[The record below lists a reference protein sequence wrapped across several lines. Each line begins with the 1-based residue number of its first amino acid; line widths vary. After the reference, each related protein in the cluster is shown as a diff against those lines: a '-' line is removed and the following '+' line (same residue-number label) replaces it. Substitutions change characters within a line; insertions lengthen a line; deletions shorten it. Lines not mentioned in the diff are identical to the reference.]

1 MPDLPNFSA
10 GQWAAIGLVAEV
22 IMCAFP
28 ILVLVYGLL
37 FARARRHQPLE
48 KGTIRRG
55 WIILGL
61 CLAALV
67 LSIGTSFLMRSSSIA
82 GYLICGIV
90 EIVLLVAATQSI
102 LLLRHP
108 LTRPLRFSSVAL
120 LANTMLLCL
129 LLPFSVW
136 IAAVSLRVVAYN
148 NSNEA
153 QVRKAL
159 QKNPND
165 PAAHSSLAQIDSLH
179 RDHAGAIT
187 EWRQVLAVE
196 PDNEMALFMLG
207 SELTR
212 AHQPEQARPLYQKL
226 AAQNGTSSGSARQWL
241 ARHGG

>member
-28 ILVLVYGLL
+28 ILVLVYGIL
-37 FARARRHQPLE
+37 FGLARRHQPLE
-48 KGTIRRG
+48 AGTIRRG

-67 LSIGTSFLMRSSSIA
+67 VGISTGFLVRRGGVT
-82 GYLICGIV
+82 GYLIYGVV
-90 EIVLLVAATQSI
+90 EIMLLVAAVQSA
-102 LLLRHP
+102 LLLRQP
-108 LTRPLRFSSVAL
+108 LGRPLRFGSGAL
-120 LANTMLLCL
+120 LTNTLFLVL
-129 LLPFSVW
+129 LLPFTVW
-136 IAAVSLRVVAYN
+136 IAAVGQRVVAYSN
-148 NSNEA
+148 FNEA
-153 QVRKAL
+153 EVRAAL
-159 QKNPND
+159 RKNPND

-226 AAQNGTSSGSARQWL
+226 AAQNGTFSGSARQWL